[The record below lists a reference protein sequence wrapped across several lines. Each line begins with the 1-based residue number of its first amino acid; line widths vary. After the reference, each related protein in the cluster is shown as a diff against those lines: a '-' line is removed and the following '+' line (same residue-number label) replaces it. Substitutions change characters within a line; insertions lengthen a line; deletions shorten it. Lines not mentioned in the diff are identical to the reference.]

1 MMRLSRY
8 GGNPNLGVFAVT
20 NESLCLVAADASPEF
35 VRTLEETLG
44 VETILTTVAG
54 SFVVGSLVALNS
66 NGAVVSGLSEP
77 LEIQRIDERI
87 PCTVLDDP
95 QNAAGNNILVND
107 KGAIV
112 NPNYGPEVVASI
124 SDALGVECVSS
135 SIAGCNTP
143 GSVCKATN
151 KGCIC
156 HLDAS
161 DDEVAL
167 ISDVLGVEVQ
177 RTSVNHGS
185 RVVGAGVVANSKGAV
200 VGDDTTPIEMG
211 KIEDGLGLY

>member
-20 NESLCLVAADASPEF
+20 NESLCIVAADASPEF
-35 VRTLEETLG
+35 VNTLEGTLG
-44 VETILTTVAG
+44 VETLMATVAG
-54 SFVVGSLVALNS
+54 SFVVGSLVAMNS
-66 NGAVVSGLSEP
+66 NGAVVSGLSDPFEVK
-77 LEIQRIDERI
+77 RIEEHI
-87 PCTVLDDP
+87 PCTVLSDS

-112 NPNYGPEVVASI
+112 NPQYGPETVKSI

-135 SIAGCNTP
+135 PIAGCNTP
-143 GSVCKATN
+143 GSVCAVTN

-161 DDEVAL
+161 EEELAL
-167 ISDVLGVEVQ
+167 ISDVMGVEVVK
-177 RTSVNHGS
+177 TSINHGS
-185 RVVGAGVVANSKGAV
+185 RIVGAGLVANSKGAV
-200 VGDDTTPIEMG
+200 IGDDTTPIEMG
-211 KIEDGLGLY
+211 RIEEGLGLY

>member
-1 MMRLSRY
+1 M
-8 GGNPNLGVFAVT
+8 
-20 NESLCLVAADASPEF
+20 
-35 VRTLEETLG
+35 
-44 VETILTTVAG
+44 
-54 SFVVGSLVALNS
+54 
-66 NGAVVSGLSEP
+66 
-77 LEIQRIDERI
+77 
-87 PCTVLDDP
+87 
-95 QNAAGNNILVND
+95 
-107 KGAIV
+107 
-112 NPNYGPEVVASI
+112 ASI

-177 RTSVNHGS
+177 RTSINHGS